1 MVQQLL
7 KKFIDIVSN
16 NKLLGVYKLND
27 SSLDKTN
34 ELSLLKKI
42 KKLMKESD
50 LVLVTDYDHGMISA
64 KNAKIISSKKFFLF
78 KCSN

>member
-1 MVQQLL
+1 MKDKDSKKFIKKNLKKNIVSNFIFKKNGSSIIK

-34 ELSLLKKI
+34 ELSLFKKI
-42 KKLMKESD
+42 K
-50 LVLVTDYDHGMISA
+50 
-64 KNAKIISSKKFFLF
+64 N
-78 KCSN
+78 

>member
-1 MVQQLL
+1 M
-7 KKFIDIVSN
+7 SN

-34 ELSLLKKI
+34 ELSLLKNKKI
-42 KKLMKESD
+42 MKESD

-64 KNAKIISSKKFFLF
+64 KMQKLSQAKIFSV
-78 KCSN
+78 